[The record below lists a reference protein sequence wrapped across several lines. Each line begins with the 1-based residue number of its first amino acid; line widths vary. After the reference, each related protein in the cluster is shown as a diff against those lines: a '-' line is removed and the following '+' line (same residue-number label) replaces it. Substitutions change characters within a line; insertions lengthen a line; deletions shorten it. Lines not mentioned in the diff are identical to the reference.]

1 MNLVFIALSSFMVA
15 LSGALVPGPL
25 FTITLGESVKR
36 GFIAGPL
43 IILGHG
49 ILELVLVLLI
59 VTGVTPFLA
68 GDRTRIAVAA
78 AGGVILLVMG
88 GMMIR
93 DAGGARLVLTAGK
106 GERALHPVV
115 AGILGSLS
123 NPYWLIW
130 WATVGLGY
138 LVSSVKYGFV
148 GVAAFFVGHITADLV
163 WYSLLSLAVSK
174 GRRMLGDRGYS
185 YMLYGCGFFLIGF
198 GGWFI
203 SWAAR

>member
-1 MNLVFIALSSFMVA
+1 MNVALITLSSFIVA
-15 LSGALVPGPL
+15 FSGALVPGPL
-25 FTITLGESVKR
+25 FTITVGESVKR

-49 ILELVLVLLI
+49 ILELILVLLL
-59 VTGVTPFLA
+59 VMGVTPFLA
-68 GDRTRIAVAA
+68 GEGIKIAIAVT
-78 AGGVILLVMG
+78 GGVILLIMG
-88 GMMIR
+88 GMMIK
-93 DAGGARLVLTAGK
+93 DAAGARLVMTTGRN
-106 GERALHPVV
+106 GGGLHPVIS
-115 AGILGSLS
+115 GIVGSLS

-148 GVAAFFVGHITADLV
+148 GVAAFFAGHIAADLA
-163 WYSLLSLAVSK
+163 WYSLLALAVSK
-174 GRRMLGDRGYS
+174 GRRLIRDRGYRL
-185 YMLYGCGFFLIGF
+185 MLYGCGFFLIAF

>member
-1 MNLVFIALSSFMVA
+1 MNLALIALSSFIVA

-25 FTITLGESVKR
+25 FTITVGESVKR

-49 ILELVLVLLI
+49 ILELMLVLLL

-68 GDRTRIAVAA
+68 GERTKIAVAVT
-78 AGGVILLVMG
+78 GGVILLIMG
-88 GMMIR
+88 LMMIK
-93 DAGGARLVLTAGK
+93 DAAGARLVMTAGRS
-106 GERALHPVV
+106 ERGLHPVI
-115 AGILGSLS
+115 AGIVGSLS

-130 WATVGLGY
+130 WATAGLGY
-138 LVSSVKYGFV
+138 LVSSVKYGFA
-148 GVAAFFVGHITADLV
+148 GVAAFFAGHITADLA
-163 WYSLLSLAVSK
+163 WYCLLALAVSK
-174 GRRMLGDRGYS
+174 GRRMIGDRGYS
-185 YMLYGCGFFLIGF
+185 FMLYGCGFFLIGF

>member
-1 MNLVFIALSSFMVA
+1 MNLVLIAASSFIVA

-25 FTITLGESVKR
+25 FTITVGESVKR

-49 ILELVLVLLI
+49 ILELILVLLI
-59 VTGVTPFLA
+59 VTGVTPFLT
-68 GDRTRIAVAA
+68 GERTRIAVAV

-88 GMMIR
+88 GMMIK
-93 DAGGARLVLTAGK
+93 DASGARLVMTAGK
-106 GERALHPVV
+106 NERGLHPVI
-115 AGILGSLS
+115 AGIVGSLS

-130 WATVGLGY
+130 WATAGLGY

-148 GVAAFFVGHITADLV
+148 GVAAFFAGHIAADLA

-174 GRRMLGDRGYS
+174 GRRVLGDRGYS
-185 YMLYGCGFFLIGF
+185 FMLYCCGFFLIGF